1 MNSLPHDSEFNDQ
14 ISLRWL
20 IRAFGQGILT
30 TLRRNKI
37 AAILAGLTATVL
49 IAFALNSSFDG
60 LREYQQNILP
70 KLLRLESGF
79 RDSLQAAENNS
90 GEWRG
95 YYFEN
100 AQRQVRDILRAARL
114 YRPEG
119 YVAREKHL
127 EFIRYYEQLESA
139 FNDVGMLLRIDPNL
153 DYVHRLKQK
162 MDELKPIRDDWAKWA
177 KLTAEAQSNRSAPL
191 WSII

>member
-1 MNSLPHDSEFNDQ
+1 MNPLSHDSEFNDQ
-14 ISLRWL
+14 ISIGWL

-79 RDSLQAAENNS
+79 RSSFQAAENNS

-127 EFIRYYEQLESA
+127 EFIRYYEQLDSA
-139 FNDVGMLLRIDPNL
+139 FNDVGMRLRIDPNL

-177 KLTAEAQSNRSAPL
+177 NALPL
-191 WSII
+191 RGSPPSKGGE